1 MQRAFQYYSRFQSA
15 RGSLGGLPPLAQ
27 SVVMLFAL
35 PGIVLLLLSI
45 VMGLVSIFVLLL
57 LTVPVYRV
65 LQAVVG
71 GRQPTA
77 GSPNGPNVAENP
89 FVSLFG
95 QTPGG
100 GAESMESPGRKQV
113 EAKIVDAD

>member
-1 MQRAFQYYSRFQSA
+1 MHRAFQYYSRFQSA
-15 RGSLGGLPPLAQ
+15 RGSLGGLPPFAR
-27 SVVMLFAL
+27 SIVMLFAL

-57 LTVPVYRV
+57 LTLPVYRV

-71 GRQPTA
+71 GRQPSA
-77 GSPNGPNVAENP
+77 GPIVAENP

-95 QTPGG
+95 QMPSG
-100 GAESMESPGRKQV
+100 GAESIESPGRKQV
-113 EAKIVDAD
+113 EAKIVDATD

>member
-1 MQRAFQYYSRFQSA
+1 MPQMQNAFRYYTQFQSA
-15 RGSLGGLPPLAQ
+15 RGSLGSLPPFAQ
-27 SVVMLFAL
+27 SLVMLFAL

-71 GRQPTA
+71 GRQPT
-77 GSPNGPNVAENP
+77 SGPIAAENP
-89 FVSLFG
+89 FASLFG
-95 QTPGG
+95 QMPGG
-100 GAESMESPGRKQV
+100 GGESIESPGRKQV
-113 EAKIVDAD
+113 EAKISDAD